1 MEIES
6 TDVIRLILQFLK
18 ESNLPNSYAALQEE
32 STIALNTV
40 DSIESFTNEIIEGHW
55 EVVLRTVS
63 NLKIPQRKLI
73 DLYEQI
79 VLELIEM
86 RELGAARTLLRQTDP
101 MQLLRDHYSERY
113 LHLENLLSRTWFDQ
127 KEAYPSGMTKEKR
140 RQVIAQELSSEVT
153 VVPSSRLLSLLG
165 QALKWQQ
172 HQGLLPPDTAFDL
185 FRGSAPTT
193 KAEDDAVPTRC
204 YNKIKFPKKH
214 HAEAVAF
221 SPDGQYLATGSLDG
235 FIEIWNYLTGKL
247 RKDFKYQIEDNSM
260 LMEDPVLC
268 LSFSRDSEML
278 VSGAQD
284 GIIKV
289 WKIQTGQCTRRFSPA
304 HSQGVTSVCFNRDGT
319 QVLSSSFDHTVRLH
333 GLKSGKTIKEFR
345 GHTSFVNNAIFS
357 HDMSRILSASSDGT
371 VKIWDSKTTG
381 CLHTI
386 FPQTGGRSNRDS
398 SFISGGVT
406 VNCVVQMPK
415 NTDQFVVC
423 NKSSTIYL
431 MTIKGQITK
440 SFTSEKKTDGDFVS
454 CTVSPQGDFIY
465 CVGEDSSLYCFNVQS
480 GKLTTTLK
488 LSDAEVIG
496 FAHHPF
502 SNILAA
508 YSDDGIITLWKP

>member
-40 DSIESFTNEIIEGHW
+40 DSIESFTDEIIQGHW
-55 EVVLRTVS
+55 DVVLRTVS

-101 MQLLRDHYSERY
+101 MQLLRDHHSERY
-113 LHLENLLSRTWFDQ
+113 LHLEHLLARTWFDP
-127 KEAYPSGMTKEKR
+127 KEAYPSGITKEKR

-153 VVPSSRLLSLLG
+153 VVPPSRLLSLLG

-172 HQGLLPPDTAFDL
+172 HQGLLPLDAAFDL

-193 KAEDDAVPTRC
+193 KAEDDAVPTKC
-204 YNKIKFPKKH
+204 YTTIKFLKKN

-247 RKDFKYQIEDNSM
+247 RKDFKYQDNPM
-260 LMEDPVLC
+260 LMNDPVLC
-268 LSFSRDSEML
+268 LNFSRDSEML

-284 GIIKV
+284 GTIKV

-304 HSQGVTSVCFNRDGT
+304 HSQGVTSVCFNRDGS
-319 QVLSSSFDHTVRLH
+319 QVLSTSFDHTIRLH
-333 GLKSGKTIKEFR
+333 GLKSGKTLKEFR

-371 VKIWDSKTTG
+371 VKIWDSKSAE

-386 FPQTGGRSNRDS
+386 SPQIGRSRDNSSIAGGR
-398 SFISGGVT
+398 T

-415 NTDQFVVC
+415 NADQVIVC
-423 NKSSTIYL
+423 NKSSIVYL
-431 MTIKGQITK
+431 MTLRGQIIK
-440 SFTSEKKTDGDFVS
+440 SFNSEKKVDGDFVS
-454 CTVSPQGDFIY
+454 CTVSSQGDFIY
-465 CVGEDSSLYCFNVQS
+465 CIGEDSNLYCFNVQT
-480 GKLTTTLK
+480 GKLTSTIK
-488 LSDAEVIG
+488 LSDADVIG
-496 FAHHPF
+496 FSHHPF
-502 SNILAA
+502 SNILATYA
-508 YSDDGIITLWKP
+508 DDEHHVK

>member
-6 TDVIRLILQFLK
+6 SELFLK
-18 ESNLPNSYAALQEE
+18 ENNLPNSHAALQEE

-40 DSIESFTNEIIEGHW
+40 DSMESFTNEIIQGHW
-55 EVVLRTVS
+55 DVVLRTVS

-86 RELGAARTLLRQTDP
+86 RELSAARTLLRQTDP
-101 MQLLRDHYSERY
+101 MQFLRDHFSERY
-113 LHLENLLSRTWFDQ
+113 LHLEHLLSRTWFDS
-127 KEAYPSGMTKEKR
+127 KEAYQPGMTKEKR
-140 RQVIAQELSSEVT
+140 RQIIAQALSSEVT
-153 VVPSSRLLSLLG
+153 VVPPSRLLTLLG

-193 KAEDDAVPTRC
+193 KAEDDAVPTKC
-204 YNKIKFPKKH
+204 YTTIKFPKKH
-214 HAEAVAF
+214 HAESVAF
-221 SPDGQYLATGSLDG
+221 SPDGQYLVTGSMDG
-235 FIEIWNYLTGKL
+235 FIEIWNFLTGKL
-247 RKDFKYQIEDNSM
+247 RKDFKYQVEDNPM

-284 GIIKV
+284 GSIKV
-289 WKIQTGQCTRRFSPA
+289 WKVHTGQCTRRFSPA
-304 HSQGVTSVCFNRDGT
+304 HSQGVTSVCFNRDGS

-333 GLKSGKTIKEFR
+333 GLKSGKTLKEFR
-345 GHTSFVNNAIFS
+345 GHSSFVNNAIFS
-357 HDMSRILSASSDGT
+357 YDMSRVISASSDGT
-371 VKIWDSKTTG
+371 IKIWDSKSTS

-386 FPQTGGRSNRDS
+386 TPHGGQGASAT
-398 SFISGGVT
+398 ISGGIT

-415 NTDQFVVC
+415 NMDQLIVC
-423 NKSSTIYL
+423 NKSPTIYIVT
-431 MTIKGQITK
+431 MRGQIIKT
-440 SFTSEKKTDGDFVS
+440 FTSDKKTGGDFVS

-465 CVGEDSSLYCFNVQS
+465 CAAEDSNLYCFNVQT
-480 GKLTTTLK
+480 GKSTALK
-488 LSDAEVIG
+488 LSESEVIG
-496 FAHHPF
+496 ISHHPF
-502 SNILAA
+502 SNILASYA
-508 YSDDGIITLWKP
+508 DDGIISLWKP

>member
-204 YNKIKFPKKH
+204 YNKIKFSKKH

-319 QVLSSSFDHTVRLH
+319 QILSSSFDHTVRLH

-371 VKIWDSKTTG
+371 VKIWDSKSTG

-398 SFISGGVT
+398 SFIAGGVT

-415 NTDQFVVC
+415 NADQFVVC